1 MDVMRTIESWGVP
14 VSEHLQRF
22 DDLEALLEHYRAIER
37 LRADMPYDIDGVV
50 YKVDRLDWQARLGF
64 VAKAPRWALAHKF
77 PAERAQTTLLRIDT
91 RVGRTG
97 KVTPV
102 GRLQPVTVGGVV
114 VSNVTLHN
122 MDEIGRLGL
131 REGDRI
137 VVQRAGDEIGRA
149 SCREIGCQYEWI
161 SEVAVFIKKNTRSKV
176 HLQTYI
182 ITN

>member
-1 MDVMRTIESWGVP
+1 M
-14 VSEHLQRF
+14 
-22 DDLEALLEHYRAIER
+22 
-37 LRADMPYDIDGVV
+37 
-50 YKVDRLDWQARLGF
+50 GF

-102 GRLQPVTVGGVV
+102 GRLQPVTVGGVL

-131 REGDRI
+131 REAERI
-137 VVQRAGDEIGRA
+137 VVPRAGDVIPPVGGNLTREPPTEIWA
-149 SCREIGCQYEWI
+149 
-161 SEVAVFIKKNTRSKV
+161 FDSKCPV
-176 HLQTYI
+176 MRRDPGGEQ
-182 ITN
+182 

>member
-1 MDVMRTIESWGVP
+1 MRSRNGSSDVCS
-14 VSEHLQRF
+14 S
-22 DDLEALLEHYRAIER
+22 D
-37 LRADMPYDIDGVV
+37 
-50 YKVDRLDWQARLGF
+50 
-64 VAKAPRWALAHKF
+64 
-77 PAERAQTTLLRIDT
+77 LRIDT

-137 VVQRAGDEIGRA
+137 VVQRAGDVIPQVVDNLTRDNPGEIWAFDCKCPDCG
-149 SCREIGCQYEWI
+149 
-161 SEVAVFIKKNTRSKV
+161 SEDRKSTRLNSS
-176 HLQTYI
+176 H
-182 ITN
+182 